1 MTNRPEIS
9 STPGALYRWGAYAV
23 RNRWKVLGGW
33 IAFLIVFGGI
43 AFSFRGEFNDH
54 FSIPGADSQ
63 RAFDLLE
70 DRFPAQ
76 SGETAT
82 IVFQSDGGI
91 VSQEA
96 QIKTLLDSVATMPH
110 VGAINGSP
118 LTNPDL
124 NISDDGTV
132 GFATVQFNKIA
143 ADIPISDIETYIE
156 SVDAAATD
164 SLRIE
169 QGGPVVEWGEA
180 EEPGGETFIA
190 LFAAAVVL
198 MIAFGSVIAMGL
210 PIVTALAGLAAGF
223 FGVFLITNSLDIA
236 TFTPAT
242 AAMIGLGVGID
253 YSLFIVTRY
262 REGIHKGLSVEESVA
277 RSMDTAGRSVLF
289 AGIVV
294 VIAVVGLVAAQ
305 LPFMTAYAMAVALVV
320 GFTIAVAITLLPA
333 LLGFTGRRIDKWGI
347 KRFQQTASDPGVT
360 FGTRIGRRI
369 QRQPV
374 IFAVAATAVLLA
386 LASPILDIDLGFTDA
401 GTLSSDTHARRAYDV
416 LAEGFGPGFNNPFL
430 VAVEGNGPLDQGK
443 LAELVTA
450 IRNEPG
456 VVQVNEP
463 FINDSGDV
471 AVIQIVP
478 AMSMADDE
486 AVDLVHHLRDSTI
499 PPVMNGSG
507 SEAYVGGFAATFVDV
522 SEIMIDRT
530 PLFFVIVVGLSFLLL
545 SVVFRSIVIALKA
558 AIMNL
563 LSIAAAFGVV
573 VAIFQWGWLSGVIGV
588 EDTQP
593 ILVFMP
599 MFLFSILFG
608 LSMDYEVFLLSRIRE
623 AWVHGKSTPDA
634 VVEGLGV
641 TARVITAAAAIM
653 VLVFLSLV
661 LSPDPISKQI
671 GVGLAAA
678 IFIDAT
684 IVRMILVP
692 ATMELLGEW
701 NWWFPKWL
709 DRAVPHV
716 NVEGSM
722 LPVGTEAA
730 AAD

>member
-1 MTNRPEIS
+1 MASRALNGRG
-9 STPGALYRWGAYAV
+9 PGALYRWGAFAV

-43 AFSFRGEFNDH
+43 AFSLKGEFNDH

-63 RAFDLLE
+63 KAFDLLE
-70 DRFPAQ
+70 ERFPSQ

-91 VSQEA
+91 ASQEA
-96 QIKTLLDSVATMPH
+96 QIKALLDSVAAMPH
-110 VGAINGSP
+110 VGAVNDSP
-118 LTNPDL
+118 LTNPA
-124 NISDDGTV
+124 NINADGTV
-132 GFATVQFNKIA
+132 GYATVQFDEIT
-143 ADIPISDIETYIE
+143 ADLPSKDIDTYI
-156 SVDAAATD
+156 STVDGAATD
-164 SLRIE
+164 TLRIE
-169 QGGPVVEWGEA
+169 QGGPVVEQHEA
-180 EEPGGETFIA
+180 EEPGGETFVA
-190 LFAAAVVL
+190 LFAAAIVL
-198 MIAFGSVIAMGL
+198 LIAFGSVIAMGL
-210 PIVTALAGLAAGF
+210 PLITALAGLAAGF
-223 FGVFLITNSLDIA
+223 LGMFLVTNFLDIA

-253 YSLFIVTRY
+253 YSLFIVTRF
-262 REGIHKGLSVEESVA
+262 REGLHKGLSIEESVA
-277 RSMDTAGRSVLF
+277 RAMDTAGRSVLF

-305 LPFMTAYAMAVALVV
+305 LPFMTAYAIAVALVV

-333 LLGFTGRRIDKWGI
+333 LLGFTGKRIDKWGI

-360 FGTRIGRRI
+360 VGTRIGRRI

-374 IFAVAATAVLLA
+374 IFAVAAAGLLLA
-386 LASPILDIDLGFTDA
+386 LASPVLDIDLGFTDA
-401 GTLSSDTHARRAYDV
+401 GTLSTDTHARRAYDL
-416 LAEGFGPGFNNPFL
+416 LAKGFGPGFNNPFL
-430 VAVEGNGPLDQGK
+430 VAVEGNGPVDQNQ
-443 LAELVTA
+443 LNELVAA
-450 IRNEPG
+450 IQNEPG
-456 VVQVNEP
+456 IDHVNEP
-463 FINDSGDV
+463 FINEAGDV
-471 AVIQIVP
+471 AVIPITP
-478 AMSMADDE
+478 TMAMSDDS

-499 PPVMNGSG
+499 PPVMAGSG

-530 PLFFVIVVGLSFLLL
+530 PLFFLIVVGLSFLLL
-545 SVVFRSIVIALKA
+545 SVVFRSVVIALKA

-563 LSIAAAFGVV
+563 LSIAASFGVV
-573 VAIFQWGWLSGVIGV
+573 VAIFQWGWLNGVIGV

-623 AWVHGKSTPDA
+623 AWVHGRSTPDA

-653 VLVFLSLV
+653 VVVFLSFV
-661 LSPDPISKQI
+661 LSPDPISKQMGI
-671 GVGLAAA
+671 GLATA
-678 IFIDAT
+678 IFVDAT

-709 DRAVPHV
+709 DRSVPHV
-716 NVEGSM
+716 NIEGTV
-722 LPVGTEAA
+722 LPVGAES

>member
-1 MTNRPEIS
+1 
-9 STPGALYRWGAYAV
+9 
-23 RNRWKVLGGW
+23 VLGGW

-43 AFSFRGEFNDH
+43 AFSLQGEFNDH

-63 RAFDLLE
+63 KAFDLLE
-70 DRFPAQ
+70 ERFPSQ

-82 IVFQSDGGI
+82 IVFQSDSGI
-91 VSQEA
+91 ASQEA
-96 QIKTLLDSVATMPH
+96 QIKALLDSVAAMPH
-110 VGAINGSP
+110 VGAVNDSP
-118 LTNPDL
+118 LTNPA
-124 NISDDGTV
+124 NINADGTV
-132 GFATVQFNKIA
+132 GYATVQFDEIT
-143 ADIPISDIETYIE
+143 ADLPSKDIDTYI
-156 SVDAAATD
+156 STVDAAATD
-164 SLRIE
+164 TLRIE
-169 QGGPVVEWGEA
+169 QGGPVVEQHEA
-180 EEPGGETFIA
+180 EEPGGETFVA

-198 MIAFGSVIAMGL
+198 LIAFGSVIAMGL
-210 PIVTALAGLAAGF
+210 PLITALAGLAAGF
-223 FGVFLITNSLDIA
+223 LGMFLVTNFLDIA

-253 YSLFIVTRY
+253 YSLFIVTRF
-262 REGIHKGLSVEESVA
+262 REGLHKGLSIEESVA
-277 RSMDTAGRSVLF
+277 RAMDTAGRSVLF

-305 LPFMTAYAMAVALVV
+305 LPFMTAYAIAVALVV

-333 LLGFTGRRIDKWGI
+333 LLGFTGKRIDKWGI

-360 FGTRIGRRI
+360 VGTRIGRRI

-374 IFAVAATAVLLA
+374 IFAVAAAGLLLV
-386 LASPILDIDLGFTDA
+386 LASPVLDIDLGFTDA
-401 GTLSSDTHARRAYDV
+401 GTLSTDTHARRAYDL

-430 VAVEGNGPLDQGK
+430 VAVEGNGPVDQNQ
-443 LAELVTA
+443 LNELVAA
-450 IRNEPG
+450 IENEPG
-456 VVQVNEP
+456 IDHVNQP
-463 FINDSGDV
+463 FINEAGDV
-471 AVIQIVP
+471 AVIPITP
-478 AMSMADDE
+478 EMAMSDDS

-499 PPVMNGSG
+499 PPVMAGSG

-530 PLFFVIVVGLSFLLL
+530 PLFFLIVVGLSFLLL
-545 SVVFRSIVIALKA
+545 SVVFRSVVIALKA

-563 LSIAAAFGVV
+563 LSIAASFGVV
-573 VAIFQWGWLSGVIGV
+573 VAIFQWGWLNGVIGV

-623 AWVHGKSTPDA
+623 AWVHGRSTPDA

-653 VLVFLSLV
+653 VVVFLSFV
-661 LSPDPISKQI
+661 LSPDPISKQMGI
-671 GVGLAAA
+671 GLATA
-678 IFIDAT
+678 IFVDAT

-709 DRAVPHV
+709 DRSVPHV
-716 NVEGSM
+716 NIEGTV
-722 LPVGTEAA
+722 LPVGAES

>member
-1 MTNRPEIS
+1 MTSRPAS
-9 STPGALYRWGAYAV
+9 SFKPGALYRWGGFAV

-33 IAFLIVFGGI
+33 IAFLIVFGAI
-43 AFSFRGEFNDH
+43 AFSLQGEFNDH

-63 RAFDLLE
+63 KAFDLLE

-82 IVFQSDGGI
+82 IVFQSDSGI
-91 VSQEA
+91 ASQEA
-96 QIKTLLDSVATMPH
+96 QIKALLDAVATMPH

-118 LTNPDL
+118 LTNPE
-124 NISDDGTV
+124 NINADGTI
-132 GFATVQFNKIA
+132 GFAIVQFDKIS
-143 ADIPISDIETYIE
+143 ADIPAKDIDTYITT
-156 SVDAAATD
+156 VDAAATD

-180 EEPGGETFIA
+180 EEFGGETFIA
-190 LFAAAVVL
+190 LAAAAVVL
-198 MIAFGSVIAMGL
+198 IIAFGSVIAMGL
-210 PIVTALAGLAAGF
+210 PLLTALAGLAAGF
-223 FGVFLITNSLDIA
+223 FGVFLITNFFDIA

-253 YSLFIVTRY
+253 YSLFIVTRF
-262 REGIHKGLSVEESVA
+262 REGLHKGLSVEESVA
-277 RSMDTAGRSVLF
+277 RAMDTAGRAVLF

-320 GFTIAVAITLLPA
+320 GFTIIVAITLLPA
-333 LLGFTGRRIDKWGI
+333 FLGFTGRRIDKWGI

-374 IFAVAATAVLLA
+374 IFAVSATALLLA
-386 LASPILDIDLGFTDA
+386 LAAPVLDINLGFTDA
-401 GTLSSDTHARRAYDV
+401 GSLSTNTHARRAYDL

-430 VAVEGNGPLDQGK
+430 VAVEGEGQLDQAK
-443 LAELVTA
+443 LSELVTA

-463 FINDSGDV
+463 FINEAGDV
-471 AVIQIVP
+471 AVIQIIP
-478 AMSMADDE
+478 AMAMADDA
-486 AVDLVHHLRDSTI
+486 AVDLVKNLRDSTI
-499 PPVMNGSG
+499 PPVMEGSG
-507 SEAYVGGFAATFVDV
+507 SEAYVGGFAASYVDV

-530 PLFFVIVVGLSFLLL
+530 PLFFLIVVGLSFLLL
-545 SVVFRSIVIALKA
+545 SVVFRSVVIALKA

-573 VAIFQWGWLSGVIGV
+573 VAIFQWGWLGGVIGV

-653 VLVFLSLV
+653 VVVFLSFV
-661 LSPDPISKQI
+661 LSPDPISKQM
-671 GVGLAAA
+671 GVGLAVA
-678 IFIDAT
+678 IFVDAT
-684 IVRMILVP
+684 VVRMILVP
-692 ATMELLGEW
+692 ATMELLGDW

-709 DRAVPHV
+709 DRRVPRV
-716 NVEGSM
+716 NVEGSV
-722 LPVGTEAA
+722 LPVGAEAG
-730 AAD
+730 AD